1 MRRTPGLAP
10 DSAKKEESSPGQS
23 EQRFTTKAEYNR
35 WLISQEKYSMA
46 EDVRTQGRS
55 GEDFI
60 KERMKQHTQQGLSR
74 QQAASVQMKK
84 ASEALEAHRERNL
97 TKGRAVY
104 EEVAGWRT
112 GAKATKEEW
121 VAYGK
126 NVKEKTIKANATAE
140 SVAQLTDKKKKQ
152 AAATRADDEK
162 KERERNELKDSIAK
176 TAREQASKVRTETAD
191 EITDNAKRVFYEQRL
206 AAAKETRS
214 DAARWQK
221 ERKEDL
227 TAFQESQNKKRAKGK
242 AVREGAGKAR
252 QELLSTRTEN
262 ASAMRSAKRQL
273 ADEHRQK
280 MQDEYQAR
288 AATVKGVINNN
299 FLVPGE
305 NQTGES
311 APGSP
316 LEKSFYSLTNI
327 RPPSPTI
334 EPTSSD

>member
-1 MRRTPGLAP
+1 
-10 DSAKKEESSPGQS
+10 
-23 EQRFTTKAEYNR
+23 
-35 WLISQEKYSMA
+35 MA
-46 EDVRTQGRS
+46 EAVRTQGRS

-60 KERMKQHTQQGLSR
+60 KERQKQHTQQGLSR

-104 EEVAGWRT
+104 EEVAGWRS
-112 GAKATKEEW
+112 GAKALKEER

-126 NVKEKTIKANATAE
+126 EVKDKTVKANATAE
-140 SVAQLTDKKKKQ
+140 SIAALNDKKKKQ

-162 KERERNELKDSIAK
+162 KERERNELKDLISK
-176 TAREQASKVRTETAD
+176 SAREQASKVRTETAD
-191 EITDNAKRVFYEQRL
+191 EVTDNAKRVFYEQRL

-221 ERKEDL
+221 ERKEGEV
-227 TAFQESQNKKRAKGK
+227 AYQESQNKKRAKGK
-242 AVREGAGKAR
+242 AVREGAGKSR

-262 ASAMRSAKRQL
+262 ATLVRSAKRAL
-273 ADEHRQK
+273 ADEHRQR

-299 FLVPGE
+299 YLVPTE
-305 NQTGES
+305 SQTGDS
-311 APGSP
+311 PGSP

-327 RPPSPTI
+327 RPTSPTI
-334 EPTSSD
+334 EPTASD